1 MKRKKIPPV
10 YLCKDIFSSKVFSI
24 FLYVPSK
31 FSLPPS
37 MVDRAHIVCSWY
49 LPFNKNVHAHL
60 SRYQFQKHYSIF
72 SKMPGCSVI
81 KCRSQGK
88 GLHTFPAD
96 PDLRRQWILFCR
108 RSPEWT
114 PGPSARLCNDHFR
127 PSDLKS
133 WSGRVKDTAVPT
145 IELCRSATE
154 TATATAT
161 AKRKKVGIGVSL
173 LLLLF

>member
-1 MKRKKIPPV
+1 MLISA
-10 YLCKDIFSSKVFSI
+10 DINF
-24 FLYVPSK
+24 
-31 FSLPPS
+31 
-37 MVDRAHIVCSWY
+37 R
-49 LPFNKNVHAHL
+49 NTT
-60 SRYQFQKHYSIF
+60 F

-96 PDLRRQWILFCR
+96 PALRRQWILFCK
-108 RSPEWT
+108 RSPDWT

-133 WSGRVKDTAVPT
+133 WSGRVKDTAVPS

-154 TATATAT
+154 TS
-161 AKRKKVGIGVSL
+161 AKRKKVGLGVCTVVAL
-173 LLLLF
+173 LTLF